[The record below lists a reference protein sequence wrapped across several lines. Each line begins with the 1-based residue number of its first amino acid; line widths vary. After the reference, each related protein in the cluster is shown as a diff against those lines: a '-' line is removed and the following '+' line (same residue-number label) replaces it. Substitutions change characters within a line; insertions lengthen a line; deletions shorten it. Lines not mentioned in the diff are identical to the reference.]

1 MVTSLLAKLGR
12 AEESARQEC
21 AELARQMEQLHERMA
36 VARRRL
42 ERLSIARE
50 ELTALEADGEP
61 VGPEAGKPA
70 GSGQDGRG
78 SGSETAGQ
86 AEVHQERPVL
96 RGLRKDA
103 VVLLASSEEPLRARD
118 VVRALGQR
126 DVRGQV
132 EGMRAR
138 LKRLVADGW
147 LIEREQGLFAVAS
160 GVNGFAGEGGAA
172 TS

>member
-21 AELARQMEQLHERMA
+21 AELARQMEQLQERMA
-36 VARRRL
+36 AARRRL

-70 GSGQDGRG
+70 G

-126 DVRGQV
+126 DARGQV